1 MKDGATFIVEDADIR
16 WLNFAGKVRD
26 FNPNGERN
34 FCLFVDDQL
43 AEQLDRDGWNV
54 KMTKPRKDASPQERA
69 EHVPEAYLEVKVGYK
84 MHPPRI
90 TMRGESTGKS
100 SELGEDTV
108 DILDEVD
115 IATVD
120 VIVRAR
126 EYDVNGK
133 TGIKAYLKR
142 GVFVIEEDFLDMK
155 YARMDDEMG
164 VNQ

>member
-16 WLNFAGKVRD
+16 WLNFAGKIRD

-34 FCLFVDDQL
+34 FCLFVDEQL
-43 AEQLDRDGWNV
+43 ANQLKRDDFNV
-54 KMTKPRKDASPQERA
+54 KLTKPRKDASRE
-69 EHVPEAYLEVKVGYK
+69 EIESFVPEYYLEVKVGYK

-90 TMRGESTGKS
+90 TMRGETTGKRT
-100 SELGEDTV
+100 ELTEDTV

-115 IATVD
+115 IASVD

-126 EYDVNGK
+126 EYDINGK

-142 GVFVIEEDFLDMK
+142 GVFNIEEDFLDMK
-155 YARMDDEMG
+155 YADMDDRMSDD
-164 VNQ
+164 